1 MQGVKW
7 STLSTI
13 ANMLL
18 QLFFMAIMARLLAPS
33 AFGLVAIAMVTLRFA
48 GYFAQMGI
56 GPALV
61 QKKTLEE
68 PDISAAFFLSVSLGA
83 TASGVVFILAPTI
96 GKWMGS
102 DQLEDVIQ
110 VLAGSFIL
118 TGLSTVPIYL
128 LRRELRFK
136 ALAFVESTSYLL
148 GYGTC
153 GVVLALN
160 GAGVWSL
167 VGAAL
172 CQGLI
177 TLSLSHF
184 FARHPIIFVF
194 ERKALKHFFNFGS
207 RYSVVGFLEFIGSN
221 LDTIVIGKVLGGTST
236 GIYNRAFML
245 TNLPVQNIINS
256 ITKVLFPILSEVQND
271 RNLIGQVYLLFVFL
285 VGSLTGSICFGMIPA
300 SNDLVLTML
309 GRNWEASIPIVKV
322 LAVSVPFVF
331 LSHIAGI
338 ILDAL
343 AELEI
348 KLVIQSASLFV
359 LMVAMYF
366 LADFG
371 LIGFASAVVI
381 TEIFKSVA
389 YFMKIRILLSPP
401 IDILKEILFYIVTI
415 VSVTVAAIWLTVK
428 LSALGDLPHW
438 CRLIMEISVG
448 ACSLIVLF
456 LVAWSRLDQLQIC
469 QKLNSRYPL
478 LLRLSNSIRVF

>member
-1 MQGVKW
+1 MRPGLLDQSLQGVKW

-61 QKKTLEE
+61 QKLSKSL
-68 PDISAAFFLSVSLGA
+68 ISVQHFSFCF
-83 TASGVVFILAPTI
+83 SGSYCVWCSFILAPTI

-153 GVVLALN
+153 GVVLAPN

-184 FARHPIIFVF
+184 LHVTQLYSCLNEKHLNIF
-194 ERKALKHFFNFGS
+194 
-207 RYSVVGFLEFIGSN
+207 
-221 LDTIVIGKVLGGTST
+221 
-236 GIYNRAFML
+236 
-245 TNLPVQNIINS
+245 
-256 ITKVLFPILSEVQND
+256 
-271 RNLIGQVYLLFVFL
+271 
-285 VGSLTGSICFGMIPA
+285 
-300 SNDLVLTML
+300 
-309 GRNWEASIPIVKV
+309 
-322 LAVSVPFVF
+322 
-331 LSHIAGI
+331 
-338 ILDAL
+338 
-343 AELEI
+343 
-348 KLVIQSASLFV
+348 
-359 LMVAMYF
+359 
-366 LADFG
+366 
-371 LIGFASAVVI
+371 
-381 TEIFKSVA
+381 
-389 YFMKIRILLSPP
+389 
-401 IDILKEILFYIVTI
+401 
-415 VSVTVAAIWLTVK
+415 
-428 LSALGDLPHW
+428 
-438 CRLIMEISVG
+438 
-448 ACSLIVLF
+448 
-456 LVAWSRLDQLQIC
+456 
-469 QKLNSRYPL
+469 
-478 LLRLSNSIRVF
+478 

>member
-1 MQGVKW
+1 
-7 STLSTI
+7 
-13 ANMLL
+13 
-18 QLFFMAIMARLLAPS
+18 
-33 AFGLVAIAMVTLRFA
+33 
-48 GYFAQMGI
+48 
-56 GPALV
+56 
-61 QKKTLEE
+61 
-68 PDISAAFFLSVSLGA
+68 
-83 TASGVVFILAPTI
+83 
-96 GKWMGS
+96 
-102 DQLEDVIQ
+102 
-110 VLAGSFIL
+110 
-118 TGLSTVPIYL
+118 
-128 LRRELRFK
+128 
-136 ALAFVESTSYLL
+136 
-148 GYGTC
+148 
-153 GVVLALN
+153 
-160 GAGVWSL
+160 
-167 VGAAL
+167 
-172 CQGLI
+172 
-177 TLSLSHF
+177 
-184 FARHPIIFVF
+184 
-194 ERKALKHFFNFGS
+194 
-207 RYSVVGFLEFIGSN
+207 
-221 LDTIVIGKVLGGTST
+221 
-236 GIYNRAFML
+236 ML